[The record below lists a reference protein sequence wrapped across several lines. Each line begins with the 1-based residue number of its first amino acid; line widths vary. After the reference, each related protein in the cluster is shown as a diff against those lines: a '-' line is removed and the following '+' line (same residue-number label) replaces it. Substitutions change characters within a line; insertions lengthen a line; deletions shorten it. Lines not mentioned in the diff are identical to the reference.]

1 MLRTLICGLTVTVA
15 TGVLGSTVA
24 FGLAGSVVERTGDGL
39 QSSASAHPGVTRSEN
54 SDGQPARRIT
64 QETKTP
70 PVPTVSEVVP
80 STTGIAPPAE
90 ILRVGTT
97 TPTAATPPTARP
109 TQATSKK
116 GPPAVAAPPATS
128 SAPPGPTGGNT
139 PPSTLPTT
147 PPVALNWDAVARC
160 ESGGNWS
167 DNTGNGYYGGLQFGT
182 PTWLSN
188 GGGAY
193 APRADLATKAQQ
205 IDIANH
211 LYAARGAAP
220 WPTCGTY
227 L

>member
-1 MLRTLICGLTVTVA
+1 MLRTLMYGLTVTVA
-15 TGVLGSTVA
+15 AGVLGSTAA
-24 FGLAGSVVERTGDGL
+24 FGLAGSVVERAGDGT
-39 QSSASAHPGVTRSEN
+39 QSSASAHPSVTRSEN
-54 SDGQPARRIT
+54 SDGQPTPRIT
-64 QETKTP
+64 RETETP

-80 STTGIAPPAE
+80 STTGSPPPSE
-90 ILRVGTT
+90 IVRIGTT
-97 TPTAATPPTARP
+97 IPTAATPPPARP

-116 GPPAVAAPPATS
+116 RPPAAAPPATS

-147 PPVALNWDAVARC
+147 PPVALNWDAVAQC
-160 ESGGNWS
+160 ESSGNWS
-167 DNTGNGYYGGLQFGT
+167 DNTGNGYYGGLQFST
-182 PTWLSN
+182 PTWISN

-211 LYAARGAAP
+211 LYAARGATP